1 MDGERSGWEEGEMKG
16 SVEEE
21 EKQTNR
27 EMSSAGWLPFE
38 KKLKGERQEL

>member
-1 MDGERSGWEEGEMKG
+1 MDGERSGWEEAEMKG
-16 SVEEE
+16 RRGEEE

-38 KKLKGERQEL
+38 KH